1 VNRAGKRTRQTF
13 HFDLALIRAFLCNE
27 RMDKQCFKCRETK
40 PLSEFYKHAM
50 MADGHLNK
58 CKTCTKRDTAERVSK
73 LSTNPIWVEQ
83 ERDRCRLKSER
94 ARANGII
101 YKTDP
106 KANHR
111 WRKRNPSKARAHGK
125 AAVAVRNGAIRVATI
140 CERCGAAPK
149 QLHKHHPD
157 YSKPLDII
165 WLCSKCHG
173 LAHRKPFG
181 APIIHPCNP

>member
-1 VNRAGKRTRQTF
+1 MARKF

-106 KANHR
+106 
-111 WRKRNPSKARAHGK
+111 
-125 AAVAVRNGAIRVATI
+125 RNGAIRVATI